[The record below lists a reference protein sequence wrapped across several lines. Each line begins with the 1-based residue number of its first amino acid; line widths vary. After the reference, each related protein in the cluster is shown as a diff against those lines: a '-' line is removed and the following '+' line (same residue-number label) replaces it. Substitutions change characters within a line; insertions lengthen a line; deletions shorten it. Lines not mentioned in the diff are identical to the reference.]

1 MAFTRKFLKALG
13 LTEEQV
19 DSVVEAHTETVD
31 GLKSQM
37 AGYKAD
43 AEKLEGVQRELDDL
57 KAKSGGEDYK
67 SKYDSE
73 HAAFE
78 KYKNDQNAKE
88 SAALAERLY
97 REQLNA
103 LGITGKRADSIVR
116 LTDLSAVK
124 VKDGKLEDAD
134 GVKRGIQTDYADFI
148 PKTRTD
154 GADPADPPHAGG
166 KMSREEIYKKD
177 DKGRYLL
184 STAERQKALAES
196 MAAESE

>member
-43 AEKLEGVQRELDDL
+43 AEKLEGVQKELDDL
-57 KAKSGGEDYK
+57 KANGDGEDYK

-103 LGITGKRADSIVR
+103 LGITGKRADSI
-116 LTDLSAVK
+116 AC
-124 VKDGKLEDAD
+124 
-134 GVKRGIQTDYADFI
+134 QY
-148 PKTRTD
+148 
-154 GADPADPPHAGG
+154 
-166 KMSREEIYKKD
+166 
-177 DKGRYLL
+177 
-184 STAERQKALAES
+184 
-196 MAAESE
+196 

>member
-37 AGYKAD
+37 AGYKTD

-57 KAKSGGEDYK
+57 KAKGGEDYK

-88 SAALAERLY
+88 SAALTERLY

-116 LTDLSAVK
+116 LTDLSTVK

-134 GVKRGIQTDYADFI
+134 GVKKGIQTDYADFI

-154 GADPADPPHAGG
+154 GADPADPPHSGG

-196 MAAESE
+196 MAAETE